1 MVYLGTRGIAAAQIA
16 QVHQFNRDQDII
28 SYPDSGK
35 KKKRKTDF
43 SLGKVEEIHSD
54 FWTLISEINSA
65 SDAYILKTANRIY
78 REKTYPF
85 HNKYLEDMKTYFGT
99 KPQFFLTLWKLLI
112 KSERRSTLE

>member
-1 MVYLGTRGIAAAQIA
+1 M
-16 QVHQFNRDQDII
+16 
-28 SYPDSGK
+28 
-35 KKKRKTDF
+35 
-43 SLGKVEEIHSD
+43 GKVEEIHSD